1 MLCALAAALRGRGLD
16 VRTFKAGPDYLDPSW
31 HRLVTGRPS
40 RNLDAWMTGAEGV
53 ARSFARGAAGGDLAL
68 IEGVMGLFDGRSP
81 RTLEGSGAELALLL
95 GVPVV
100 LVVDASAMARTA
112 AAVVAGLANYQ
123 PGLQVTGVIFN
134 RVGGPGHGRLLAEAM
149 ETVPGVR
156 FLGAIPKEEEIE
168 LPERHLGL
176 VSATV
181 GAPEGWVEAL
191 AKLVEAHLDLDA
203 VLEVAGMAS
212 LGDVRIEPQR
222 TQRTQRSG
230 ASRGWWLDDLIAAQ
244 RRVPSTEA
252 GNDPVLERGLD
263 ASPRRSLSSRRLSA
277 SSASSAVQPEDP
289 KTAADRE
296 PVPGSTV
303 VRVGVAR
310 DEAFHFYYE
319 DNLDLLEEAGAEL
332 VEFSPLH
339 DDGLPG
345 GLDALYLGGGYPEA
359 HAQKLSD
366 NTGMRAAI
374 RTFQGP
380 IYAECGGLMF
390 LGESLDGL
398 PMCGLLPLR
407 TRMTPGLRS
416 FGYREVT
423 TTRETVLG
431 PAGTRF
437 RGHEFHHSELE
448 GAPKLEPAYTTIGW
462 GGEGVEGWALGMVL
476 GSYVHAHFGS
486 NPGLAT
492 AFVEAARRA
501 RLVSATR

>member
-1 MLCALAAALRGRGLD
+1 MLCALAAAFQGRGLD
-16 VRTFKAGPDYLDPSW
+16 VRTLKAGPDYLDPSW

-40 RNLDAWMTGAEGV
+40 RNLDAWMTGPEGV
-53 ARSFARGAAGGDLAL
+53 ARSFARGAAGGDLAI

-81 RTLEGSGAELALLL
+81 RTLEGSGAEIALLL
-95 GVPVV
+95 DVPVV

-112 AAVVAGLANYQ
+112 AAVVAGLASYQ
-123 PGLQVTGVIFN
+123 PGLKVTGVIFN

-156 FLGAIPKEEEIE
+156 FLGAIPKEATIE

-191 AKLVEAHLDLDA
+191 AKVAERYLDLDA
-203 VLEVAGMAS
+203 ILEVAGMAS
-212 LGDVRIEPQR
+212 LGD
-222 TQRTQRSG
+222 
-230 ASRGWWLDDLIAAQ
+230 
-244 RRVPSTEA
+244 
-252 GNDPVLERGLD
+252 
-263 ASPRRSLSSRRLSA
+263 
-277 SSASSAVQPEDP
+277 P
-289 KTAADRE
+289 KTAADRD
-296 PVPGSTV
+296 PVPGSTD
-303 VRVGVAR
+303 VRVGIAR

-339 DDGLPG
+339 DSGLPD

-366 NTGMRAAI
+366 NSGMRAAI
-374 RTFQGP
+374 RAFQGP

-390 LGESLDGL
+390 LGEALDGL
-398 PMCGLLPLR
+398 PMCGVLPLR

-448 GAPKLEPAYTTIGW
+448 DQPALEPAYTTVGW
-462 GGEGVEGWALGMVL
+462 GGEGVEGWALGRVL

-501 RLVSATR
+501 RFGK